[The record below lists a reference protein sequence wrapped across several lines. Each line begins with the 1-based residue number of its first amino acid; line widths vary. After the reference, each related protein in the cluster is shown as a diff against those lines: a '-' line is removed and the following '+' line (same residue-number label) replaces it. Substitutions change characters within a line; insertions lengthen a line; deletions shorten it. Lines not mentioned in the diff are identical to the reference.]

1 MSFPKVKICG
11 VTQSEIARVAL
22 EEGSDFI
29 GSIFY
34 DQSPRFVTLE
44 KARLLLDDAKVPSAK
59 RVAVAV
65 DPDPEELACWKLEGF
80 SFFQLHFPES
90 LSRNRIISW
99 SQAVGRE
106 NLWLAPKLS
115 AEGSFPEEL
124 LELADTFLID
134 AFSRDQYG
142 GTGQN
147 ADWVGFASWKNR
159 WPSKTW
165 VLAGGLSPNNVLEA
179 LSSSQAEILDANSG
193 LESSPGI
200 KDPDKVR
207 DFFSRLQA
215 I

>member
-1 MSFPKVKICG
+1 MSLPKVKICG
-11 VTQSEIARVAL
+11 VTQSEIARIAL
-22 EEGSDFI
+22 EEGAEFI

-34 DQSPRFVTLE
+34 DQSPRFLTLE
-44 KARLLLDDAKVPSAK
+44 QARQLLDDAKTPSGK

-65 DPDPEELACWKLEGF
+65 DPEPETLARWKEEGF
-80 SFFQLHFPES
+80 SFFQLHFSES
-90 LSRNRIISW
+90 LSRNRILSW

-124 LELADTFLID
+124 LEFADTFLVD
-134 AFSRDQYG
+134 AFSHDQYG
-142 GTGQN
+142 GTGES
-147 ADWVGFASWKNR
+147 ADWVGFARWKSR
-159 WPSKTW
+159 WPSKKW
-165 VLAGGLSPNNVLEA
+165 VLAGGLSPDNVVEA

-200 KDPDKVR
+200 KNPDKVR
-207 DFFSRLQA
+207 DFFSRLRA